1 MTGTRALA
9 LTAVLLL
16 TGCGAGAG
24 SASTGGTV
32 VPDPSSLSGRDIGLQ
47 LRPVLSAGGA
57 TKGQCPTASASAQP
71 SPAAAATASPVTAC
85 AVDGT
90 IVYSLG
96 AAVVDG
102 THWESLA
109 VDQRDGA
116 VEIDALLD
124 PVGSSALTKA
134 TGDLSTEDE
143 PRNQLAIYAEGRVLA
158 APMVVQPIYGGTLV
172 ITGAYTVEEAQAL
185 VDRLTG

>member
-1 MTGTRALA
+1 MTGKRLIALA
-9 LTAVLLL
+9 AVLLL
-16 TGCGAGAG
+16 AGCGGGAG

-47 LRPVLSAGGA
+47 LRPVLSASGA
-57 TKGQCPTASASAQP
+57 TEGQCPTTSAAP
-71 SPAAAATASPVTAC
+71 SPDVAATTSPVTTC
-85 AVDGT
+85 SFDGT

-116 VEIDALLD
+116 AEIGALLD

-134 TGDLSTEDE
+134 TADLSTEDD
-143 PRNQLAIYAEGRVLA
+143 PRNQLAVYAEGRVLA
-158 APMVVQPIYGGTLV
+158 APSIVQPIYGGTLL
-172 ITGAYTVEEAQAL
+172 ITGAYTVEQAQAL

>member
-1 MTGTRALA
+1 MSEPQSALPSVRARVIAFASILI
-9 LTAVLLL
+9 
-16 TGCGAGAG
+16 CGALGGAIG
-24 SASTGGTV
+24 YWFADLSDESTLLSGFLMLGGTV
-32 VPDPSSLSGRDIGLQ
+32 VF
-47 LRPVLSAGGA
+47 
-57 TKGQCPTASASAQP
+57 
-71 SPAAAATASPVTAC
+71 
-85 AVDGT
+85 
-90 IVYSLG
+90 SLG